1 MSQLIKPN
9 GESNMTF
16 SKASRLPVLAA
27 MLCLLLMGF
36 AGTSYGAV
44 RFDVVPSP
52 TEVINTGLSEVTGSI
67 NLIVRGPAYDPALQP
82 TGNRTGTS
90 TGGDAQIGI
99 IYNSNGTFMA
109 IDNTTT
115 TGIRIFWTAG
125 FVTAGLAP
133 SIVSVANTT
142 INGNCSGFITIN
154 LPYGAR
160 PADND
165 FIRIEG
171 VRGRIASSSA
181 VTQGNDLY
189 AALQSINDPSAN
201 SFVPD
206 SVRVAKSL
214 PGMFVGVT
222 ADSPLLCFP
231 TTGVPI
237 AGTTTPGY
245 KIVVTEGFA
254 RAFVDWA
261 SAAVANTAAGFGQFD
276 RVDSGAPVG
285 GGGNVGTPASV
296 VSGPGALGAP
306 TNSTQ
311 FTVVLS
317 GIPASVS
324 SVSWPAATPV
334 FGGHSYLALVSSAA
348 IDANGNASAVYSYET
363 DNQTNY
369 SDITIENFTI
379 IPILVL
385 KSGGTATGTVAATV
399 TLSPN
404 GGSAACQAP
413 GASSS
418 DVRPRF
424 IIQYT
429 PSTPATYAT
438 IIRCNCF
445 MLFTYVTSGSGFNTG
460 IVVANTSQDYTSTQP
475 TTDPGPV
482 FPSGTGAANQ
492 IGYVTFY
499 FYSTT
504 GAYRGYYKTP
514 SQISFGQ
521 SFVALLSQM
530 LGTSTMPDTTFSG
543 YIIARAEFQYC
554 HAVSYIADN
563 SFASTAQGYAAL
575 IIPDPAIQATYLNAT
590 GVAVKPANLRY
601 ASDAGDITR
610 LPAGEGLN
618 N

>member
-1 MSQLIKPN
+1 
-9 GESNMTF
+9 MTF

-27 MLCLLLMGF
+27 LLCLLLMGF
-36 AGTSYGAV
+36 AGTSYGVV

-67 NLIVRGPAYDPALQP
+67 HLIVNGPAYDPALFP
-82 TGNRTGTS
+82 LGNRTGTS
-90 TGGDAQIGI
+90 TGGSAQIGV
-99 IYNSNGTFMA
+99 IYNSNGTFMPV
-109 IDNTTT
+109 DNTTS
-115 TGIRIFWTAG
+115 TGIRLFYTAG
-125 FVTAGLAP
+125 FVTAGVGP
-133 SIVSVANTT
+133 TIVSVANTT

-154 LPYGAR
+154 LPFDAR
-160 PADND
+160 PTDND
-165 FIRIEG
+165 FIRLEG
-171 VRGRIASSSA
+171 VRGRIAASSA

-201 SFVPD
+201 SFTPD
-206 SVRVAKSL
+206 AVRVAKSL
-214 PGMFVGVT
+214 PGMFVGIT

-237 AGTTTPGY
+237 AGTSAPAY

-254 RAFVDWA
+254 RAFVDWYTGA
-261 SAAVANTAAGFGQFD
+261 TDNTIAGVGQLD

-285 GGGNVGTPASV
+285 GGGGAI
-296 VSGPGALGAP
+296 GALGAP

-311 FTVVLS
+311 VTVVLS

-324 SVSWPAATPV
+324 GVSWPSTTAL
-334 FGGHSYLALVSSAA
+334 FGGHSYLRLVTSVAV
-348 IDANGNASAVYSYET
+348 DANGNASAVYSYET
-363 DNQTNY
+363 DSQTNY
-369 SDITIENFTI
+369 SDITIESFSI

-385 KSGGTATGTVAATV
+385 KSGATATGTVAATV

-475 TTDPGPV
+475 TTDPGPI
-482 FPSGTGAANQ
+482 FPSGQGAANQ

-543 YIIARAEFQYC
+543 YILARAEFQYC

-563 SFASTAQGYAAL
+563 AFASTAQGYAAL
-575 IIPDPAIQATYLNAT
+575 IIPDPAIT
-590 GVAVKPANLRY
+590 AVKVRSA
-601 ASDAGDITR
+601 ADAGDITR